1 MAMQQKAVGD
11 DADARLRPMPSH
23 QRHEFGQPGMDRR
36 LAAEQ
41 VKMPDVEAA
50 APSRHPALGLRQIE
64 IATVAVIGIV
74 RAALA
79 GQIASVRDM

>member
-1 MAMQQKAVGD
+1 
-11 DADARLRPMPSH
+11 
-23 QRHEFGQPGMDRR
+23 MDRR

-50 APSRHPALGLRQIE
+50 TPSRHPALGLRQIE
-64 IATVAVIGIV
+64 IATVAVVGIV